1 MRSSYH
7 VAKSSYSRLCLYPS
21 DEFTTKLGT
30 GKLMV
35 RSLAEVTL
43 KKRDNSVLVC
53 VPLSAVILLI
63 AFPGCDRQENTVG

>member
-7 VAKSSYSRLCLYPS
+7 AAKSSYSRLCLYPS

-30 GKLMV
+30 SNSGKVMV

-43 KKRDNSVLVC
+43 KKRD
-53 VPLSAVILLI
+53 IL
-63 AFPGCDRQENTVG
+63 C